1 VQIITTLP
9 SNYRQQATID
19 LSKSRKAVVGAIV
32 SGIVLL
38 ITIGW
43 LLVQFTHF
51 LRPTALEGIGFPDI
65 LTTTPDG
72 NPSITLPFQLIVDA
86 IVAVVLVMLIHELVH
101 GVFFWRF
108 TGRRPKFGIKGL
120 YVYAAAPS
128 DIYFPRNQY
137 LAVGIAPLVLLTLV
151 GLLLM
156 VIVPVV
162 IVPTLILFIAFNAA
176 GAAGDLLMFA
186 WLLYYSPDTLI
197 QDNNTSVIV
206 YGPDKSWKRSN
217 TSCSRRASCG
227 PDLTSPAYQR
237 ALSISFLVSCTI

>member
-43 LLVQFTHF
+43 LLVQFTHL
-51 LRPTALEGIGFPDI
+51 LRPTALEGMRFPDI
-65 LTTTPDG
+65 LTTTPEG
-72 NPSITLPFQLIVDA
+72 NTSITLPFQLIVDG
-86 IVAVVLVMLIHELVH
+86 IVAAVSMMLIHELVH
-101 GVFFWRF
+101 GVFFWWF
-108 TGRRPKFGIKGL
+108 TGRFPTFGIKGL

-137 LAVGIAPLVLLTLV
+137 LTVGIAPLVLLTLV
-151 GLLLM
+151 GLMLM
-156 VIVPVV
+156 IIVPVV
-162 IVPTLILFIAFNAA
+162 IVPILILFIAFNAA

-186 WLLYYSPDTLI
+186 WLLSYPPDTLM
-197 QDNNTSVIV
+197 QDNSTSVIV
-206 YGPDKSWKRSN
+206 YGQAVDR
-217 TSCSRRASCG
+217 
-227 PDLTSPAYQR
+227 LEQ
-237 ALSISFLVSCTI
+237 TIDA